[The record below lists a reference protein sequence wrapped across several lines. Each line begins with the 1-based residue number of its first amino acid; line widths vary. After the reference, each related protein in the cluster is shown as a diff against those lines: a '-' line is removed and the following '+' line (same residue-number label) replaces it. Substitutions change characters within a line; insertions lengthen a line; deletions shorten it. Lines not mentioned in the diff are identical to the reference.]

1 MLLDFAGSTLFFWKF
16 VDDSQEKNARG
27 WISTQCSLYF
37 PPERDKKDLQK
48 NRSVRIVKGT
58 FPVCPGE
65 EGGKG
70 MRHPGWKA
78 LMLGLVLALVA
89 SVPVGA
95 YEMGAAGQSCRLSAG
110 LSHCAYVD
118 EEGVLWTWGSDLAG
132 QLGVPLE
139 AKGLDL
145 QGELVPM
152 AEEPQKVMEGV
163 ASVSIGGAFT
173 LALKTDGT
181 LWAWGANEA
190 GQLGTGDR
198 TARLMPV
205 QVLDNVTAVSAGAGS
220 TGAVREDG
228 TLWTWGENLFGQLGD
243 GTVQNRT
250 LPAQVM
256 DGVTAVAL
264 GGYHTAALDAEGT
277 LWMWGSNIDGQ
288 LGSGT
293 TDDLETLPVRV
304 DLPAPVAAV
313 SAGTGSTAALLSD
326 GTLWTWG
333 RNDRQQLGL
342 DRQETTVSQP
352 EPVTAADRVQAV
364 SAGTYQTVCLL
375 ADGTLQTWGSRFI
388 ALPGEGEAQAAL
400 APVSA
405 EAEPDDGPVWV
416 PWAILAG
423 SGLVLAAVGL
433 GSRKEKV
440 GA

>member
-1 MLLDFAGSTLFFWKF
+1 
-16 VDDSQEKNARG
+16 
-27 WISTQCSLYF
+27 
-37 PPERDKKDLQK
+37 
-48 NRSVRIVKGT
+48 
-58 FPVCPGE
+58 
-65 EGGKG
+65 

-78 LMLGLVLALVA
+78 LMLGLVLALA
-89 SVPVGA
+89 AAVPAGA
-95 YEMGAAGQSCRLSAG
+95 YEMGAAGEPCRLSAG

-118 EEGVLWTWGSDLAG
+118 EEGVLWTWGSGLAG

-145 QGELVPM
+145 QGELVPL
-152 AEEPQKVMEGV
+152 AEEPQKVLEGV
-163 ASVSIGGAFT
+163 ASVSLGGAFT

-205 QVLDNVTAVSAGAGS
+205 QVLDNVAAISAGDRHSAALRTDGTLWTWGDNLYGQLGDGTLTGRAQPAQVLEGVTAVSAGAGS

-304 DLPAPVAAV
+304 DLPAPVTAV
-313 SAGTGSTAALLSD
+313 SAGTGHTAALLSD

-333 RNDRQQLGL
+333 RNDRQQLGI
-342 DRQETTVSQP
+342 DRPETSVARPGQ
-352 EPVTAADRVQAV
+352 VTAPGPVQAV

-375 ADGTLQTWGSRFI
+375 ADGTLQTWGSRFV

-405 EAEPDDGPVWV
+405 AAEPDGGPVWV
-416 PWAILAG
+416 PWVLLAG
-423 SGLVLAAVGL
+423 SGLFLAAVGL
-433 GSRKEKV
+433 GGRKEKV